1 MLTTGRNTVRSH
13 RGLGAC
19 HMGTAPGDGGSG
31 PSRIGEGTELDRLGT
46 FMTKAEMEVDETW
59 QQWNPL
65 LRGSQ
70 LRFQYRGVTIDLLL
84 PRDRHDQAIFRRRQ
98 KKRLGRQYC
107 WVVSSEDFILQNLKF
122 GRPRDFEDVI
132 SVVTRVGDKLNRK
145 YLRQWAGRLGV
156 TAELDYILK
165 L

>member
-19 HMGTAPGDGGSG
+19 HMGTAPGTADLDLLVLAK
-31 PSRIGEGTELDRLGT
+31 EQELDRLGT

-107 WVVSSEDFILQNLKF
+107 WVVSSEDFILQKLKV
-122 GRPRDFEDVI
+122 GRPEI
-132 SVVTRVGDKLNRK
+132 
-145 YLRQWAGRLGV
+145 LRMLFRW
-156 TAELDYILK
+156 
-165 L
+165 

>member
-84 PRDRHDQAIFRRRQ
+84 PRDRHDQAIFDGG
-98 KKRLGRQYC
+98 KRS
-107 WVVSSEDFILQNLKF
+107 VSADSIAGSCRLKILF
-122 GRPRDFEDVI
+122 YR
-132 SVVTRVGDKLNRK
+132 S
-145 YLRQWAGRLGV
+145 
-156 TAELDYILK
+156 
-165 L
+165 